1 VAFVW
6 VLEREMALVPEHEMH
21 LTAHAQDRN
30 QRVGLGEGW
39 RAMPVRALGKF
50 VGPPTLR
57 LHCPPQREGCWGGPH
72 PKSEPVSERWIDP
85 GDDQTRHG
93 RPSIGDSDRDQLGQ
107 RLTPSRTA
115 R

>member
-50 VGPPTLR
+50 VGRPR
-57 LHCPPQREGCWGGPH
+57 CVCAA
-72 PKSEPVSERWIDP
+72 
-85 GDDQTRHG
+85 
-93 RPSIGDSDRDQLGQ
+93 RPSGRDAGAGRTRSLNH
-107 RLTPSRTA
+107 LPSA
-115 R
+115 G